1 MKITAIDRPFAMEE
15 ERYSNPN
22 PNPSSQNK
30 VPATS
35 ILIDR
40 FQSMVRER
48 DDEMRNLNPNQSPP
62 PLDMT
67 EVVSFYE
74 ELLRELAFNSKPII
88 TELTILAGNQRAYAE
103 GIADA
108 ICTRIS
114 EVTPDQ
120 KLPSLYLLDSIV
132 KNIGGEYI
140 RPFTVRLPEV
150 FISAYNRV
158 HPSQHPAMRHL
169 FKTWSQVFPSSVLRK
184 IEDALLF
191 NSSSSSGTGHQQ
203 QQVVGPVGQ
212 TQLDSPVDSPR
223 PSRIHVNPKY
233 LEASHQLK
241 SSAGTHPV
249 GPTDYKNIS
258 NYETERLEQHA
269 QESPWS
275 TMSPSHHYGG
285 DYDRGEVLPPRVGS
299 RVSTRT
305 TAFSQDVS
313 LQFPSRRSSI
323 LPPPKPPSPTRI
335 GIRRSRSPPA
345 DLYTDRPSTSHIF
358 RNGYRVQNP
367 NPRDLIDAYGGDNRK
382 IQRLDNGREWKR
394 SEEEEFVWEDMSP
407 TFSDRVRREQRER
420 IGLYGTGSGLV
431 GSRAG
436 LDRPD
441 SRPVDPSYRRSW
453 PGQGRLGP
461 IEERVYVLEERKPIS
476 SFGDTVAYKKNEG
489 SIASHYE
496 PIPYQ
501 HPSSNHEHESS
512 KLPPYTGS
520 VHMQANHGALHHVR
534 PPHNPAVVT
543 RVMPP
548 PLNAPRRSSMVPHE
562 SMSAPA
568 NSIRPLALKPDYMRS
583 AADTSLDVNKTS
595 LFVPSISAGTVPV
608 PVAGHIPAQQPI
620 VIMHT
625 QGIAAPR
632 VSALPQLLPSQLH
645 AGVVSAPLPG
655 NISMMPPL
663 PPGPP
668 PSSSAQVGPTS
679 LPTGPVQSSG
689 SAPVAFSGLLSTLM
703 AQGII
708 SLKPQQAPSEDA
720 LGFDFNLDLL
730 KVRNESAINALY
742 SELPRQCTTCG
753 VRFRHQDEH
762 SSHMDWHVTKNRVA
776 RNRKQKPSRKWYVS
790 ANEWLRGAET
800 VGTEAL
806 PVVPAVETEKEEE
819 AEVAV
824 PADEN
829 QTACALCGELFED
842 FYSDET
848 EEWMY
853 KGAVYMN
860 GTDGSGAG
868 SGPIVHAKCRS
879 ESTNA

>member
-1 MKITAIDRPFAMEE
+1 MEE

-22 PNPSSQNK
+22 LNPSSQNK
-30 VPATS
+30 VPAPS
-35 ILIDR
+35 ILLGR

-48 DDEMRNLNPNQSPP
+48 DDEMRNRNPNQSPP
-62 PLDMT
+62 PLDMI
-67 EVVSFYE
+67 EIVSFYE
-74 ELLRELAFNSKPII
+74 ELLGELAFNSKPII
-88 TELTILAGNQRAYAE
+88 TELTILAGNQRAFAE

-114 EVTPDQ
+114 EVAPDQ

-140 RPFTVRLPEV
+140 RPFTARLPEV
-150 FISAYNRV
+150 FIGAWSRV
-158 HPSQHPAMRHL
+158 HPSQHPSMRHL
-169 FKTWSQVFPSSVLRK
+169 FKTWSQVFPSSGLRK
-184 IEDALLF
+184 IEDALQF
-191 NSSSSSGTGHQQ
+191 NSSSSSGTGYQQ
-203 QQVVGPVGQ
+203 QQVTGPVRQ
-212 TQLDSPVDSPR
+212 AQSDSPVDLPCQ
-223 PSRIHVNPKY
+223 SRIHVNPMY
-233 LEASHQLK
+233 SESPHQL
-241 SSAGTHPV
+241 
-249 GPTDYKNIS
+249 N
-258 NYETERLEQHA
+258 
-269 QESPWS
+269 
-275 TMSPSHHYGG
+275 
-285 DYDRGEVLPPRVGS
+285 
-299 RVSTRT
+299 
-305 TAFSQDVS
+305 QDVS

-323 LPPPKPPSPTRI
+323 LPPPKPPSPIRI
-335 GIRRSRSPPA
+335 GIRRSRSPPP
-345 DLYTDRPSTSHIF
+345 DLYTDRL

-382 IQRLDNGREWKR
+382 IQRLENGREWKR
-394 SEEEEFVWEDMSP
+394 SEEEFLWENMSP

-420 IGLYGTGSGLV
+420 IGLYGPVSGLV
-431 GSRAG
+431 GSR
-436 LDRPD
+436 PD
-441 SRPVDPSYRRSW
+441 SRPVEPSCRSW
-453 PGQGRLGP
+453 PRQGRLGP
-461 IEERVYVLEERKPIS
+461 IDEQVYVLEERKPIS

-489 SIASHYE
+489 SIASHFE

-501 HPSSNHEHESS
+501 HPSLNHVHESS
-512 KLPPYTGS
+512 RLPPYTGS
-520 VHMQANHGALHHVR
+520 MHMQANHGALHHVR

-548 PLNAPRRSSMVPHE
+548 PLNAPHSSSV
-562 SMSAPA
+562 
-568 NSIRPLALKPDYMRS
+568 NSIRQLAPKPDYMRS
-583 AADTSLDVNKTS
+583 AADTSLDVNKPS
-595 LFVPSISAGTVPV
+595 LFVPTMSAGTVPV
-608 PVAGHIPAQQPI
+608 PVPVPVAGHVPARQPI
-620 VIMHT
+620 LIRHT
-625 QGIAAPR
+625 QGITAPTE
-632 VSALPQLLPSQLH
+632 ALPQLLQPQLH

-668 PSSSAQVGPTS
+668 PSSSAQTGPTS
-679 LPTGPVQSSG
+679 LPTGPTQSSSSPPG
-689 SAPVAFSGLLSTLM
+689 SFSGLLSTLM

-708 SLKPQQAPSEDA
+708 SLKPQQTPSEDA

-753 VRFRHQDEH
+753 VRFQHQDEH
-762 SSHMDWHVTKNRVA
+762 SAHMDWHVTKNRVA

-800 VGTEAL
+800 IGTEAF

-819 AEVAV
+819 VEVAV

-829 QTACALCGELFED
+829 QTACALCGEPFED

-853 KGAVYMN
+853 KGAVFMN
-860 GTDGSGAG
+860 GTDGSGASTG
-868 SGPIVHAKCRS
+868 TGPIVHAKCRS